1 MVKVRRA
8 PKNREQDENKRK
20 KNKKT
25 LYSLAFI
32 AINIGII
39 AYIAIR
45 EFGADAR
52 GVMSAPR
59 VQFNGFYLFA
69 AAACFGTALLMESLK
84 YAAMI
89 RAMDGRPD
97 PRGAFECAALG
108 KYYDNI
114 TPSGA
119 GGQPFQVIYLK
130 KRGYS
135 TGTSAAL
142 PIAGFIM
149 LQLAFV
155 MVALLV
161 FVFNGSVANDV
172 PAIRIAAYIG
182 LAFYLF
188 VPVCI
193 ILFSV
198 MPKTLGRM
206 ISGVVKLLYRFHI
219 VKDYD
224 KAISGVFRSLT
235 GYCES
240 LQLLSK
246 KSHLL
251 GKTFLYSIIYQVAIL
266 SIPFFVLH
274 AFGGT
279 NSWISVFSLV
289 VYIYAAI
296 TVIPTPGNSGA
307 AEGSFYAVFSSLT
320 GGYLFWAVLMWRLMC
335 YYSWLLLGVILL
347 GLKSIRFKKKHVKRP
362 IPKGTPTAAQFVDV
376 FYPTIDG
383 AIRTVY
389 SYAKRLNRDSFS
401 CVVCPKATTKYRDE
415 FDFDVVRVPA
425 LHVPGVAYLLPLPA
439 FSHQLKTYLTE
450 NHFDVFHAHS
460 PFTMGRYA
468 VRMGRKLGVPVVATF
483 HSKYYDDV
491 LNITHSKLFARLVT
505 NWIVQFYQSAD
516 AVWTCSNGTAETLR
530 SYGYRG
536 EITVVDNGI
545 DSMQASNPEMLKA
558 RAVTELSLPE
568 NKHILLF
575 VGHQI
580 WQKNLKLVLDVA
592 EILKKMSGDYLTVIA
607 GCGYNQKN
615 IVEYAEQLNLG
626 DSIRFVGQIS
636 DRELLKGLL
645 LASNLFFFPSVYD
658 NAPLVVREA
667 AAMGLPSLLV
677 KGSNAAERIVDGEN
691 GFTEE
696 NNSIKMARKIQ
707 DIFHN
712 CDLAEVGANAQKT
725 IPISWDDIVAE
736 VEENYKKVE
745 ERCCEPTATSKDVEG
760 KVLPA

>member
-1 MVKVRRA
+1 MGKEQRT
-8 PKNREQDENKRK
+8 PKNSGRDEDKRK
-20 KNKKT
+20 KNHKL
-25 LYSLAFI
+25 LYSLSFV
-32 AINIGII
+32 AINVGII

-45 EFGADAR
+45 EFGAGAKSEV
-52 GVMSAPR
+52 GIA
-59 VQFNGFYLFA
+59 QIHFNGWYLFV
-69 AAACFGTALLMESLK
+69 AAACFGTALLMETLK

-89 RAMDGRPD
+89 RETEGRPD
-97 PRGAFECAALG
+97 PHGAFECAALG

-119 GGQPFQVIYLK
+119 GGQPFQVLYLK

-149 LQLAFV
+149 LQMAFV
-155 MVALLV
+155 ALALLV

-172 PAIRIAAYIG
+172 PAIRITAYVG

-193 ILFSV
+193 ILFSI
-198 MPKTLGRM
+198 MPKTLGHL
-206 ISGVVKLLYRFHI
+206 INGVVKLLYRLHA

-224 KAISGVFRSLT
+224 KAVAGVFESLT

-251 GKTFLYSIIYQVAIL
+251 GKTFLYSVIYQVAIL
-266 SIPFFVLH
+266 SIPFFVLR

-279 NSWISVFSLV
+279 NGWLSVFSLV

-307 AEGSFYAVFSSLT
+307 AEGSFYAVFASLT
-320 GGYLFWAVLMWRLMC
+320 GGNLFWAVLIWRLLC
-335 YYSWLLLGVILL
+335 YYSWLILGLVLL
-347 GLKSIRFKKKHVKRP
+347 GLRSLHIKKKPLKHPVSEGAP
-362 IPKGTPTAAQFVDV
+362 ATAQFVDV

-389 SYAKRLNRDSFS
+389 SYTKRLNRDSFS
-401 CVVCPKATTKYRDE
+401 CVVCPKALTPYQDR
-415 FDFDVVRVPA
+415 FDFDVIRVPA
-425 LHVPGVAYLLPLPA
+425 AHVPGVAYLLPLPA
-439 FSHQLKTYLTE
+439 FSRRLKTYLTE

-468 VRMGRKLGVPVVATF
+468 VRMGKKLGVPVVATF

-491 LNITHSKLFARLVT
+491 LNITHSKLLARLIT
-505 NWIVQFYQSAD
+505 NWIVQFYQRAD

-545 DSMQASNPEMLKA
+545 DPMEAPNPEKLRA
-558 RAVTELSLPE
+558 RAIAEFMLPE
-568 NKHILLF
+568 DKHILLF
-575 VGHQI
+575 AGHQI
-580 WQKNLKLVLDVA
+580 WQKNLKLVLDTT
-592 EILKKMSGDYLTVIA
+592 EILKKMNGDYLTVIA
-607 GCGYNQKN
+607 GCGYNQKA
-615 IVEYAEQLNLG
+615 IMEYAQQLNLG
-626 DSIRFVGQIS
+626 DSVRFVGQVT
-636 DRELLKGLL
+636 DRELLKGLM
-645 LASNLFFFPSVYD
+645 LAGNLFFFPSVYD

-667 AAMGLPSLLV
+667 AAMGLPALLV
-677 KGSNAAERIVDGEN
+677 KGSNAAERITDGVN

-696 NNSIKMARKIQ
+696 NNSLKMARKIQ
-707 DIFHN
+707 DIFQN
-712 CDLAEVGANAQKT
+712 CDLAAVGANARKT
-725 IPISWDDIVAE
+725 IPVSWDDIVAE
-736 VEENYKKVE
+736 VEEYYKKVE
-745 ERCCEPTATSKDVEG
+745 ERCCEPSAESKNAEG